1 MFYQFLPLISTT
13 AQPLKRSLGMPIF
26 VVAKNSNLL
35 SHPAILHAIGQPLTI
50 LPSVDSTNNYAMA
63 RATEGLAGHGS
74 AYFALEQ
81 TAGKGQRGRQWLTNP
96 GENIMLS
103 TILQPAELPFHQ
115 QFPLSAA
122 MALAC
127 YDFFK
132 NYAGDETRIKWP
144 NDIYWRDRKAAG
156 ILIENRLDTARGAWQ
171 WAIVGMGVN
180 INQVKFGDGHK
191 NPVSLKQITG
201 KTWDMLELTRELCAS
216 QERWWQKLRIEG
228 AGAVLEAYQDAL
240 YKVGETVKLKKDNVV
255 FETKVCGVTGAGQLL
270 TKDVMERQ
278 FEVGEVEWVL
288 T

>member
-1 MFYQFLPLISTT
+1 
-13 AQPLKRSLGMPIF
+13 MPIF

-35 SHPAILHAIGQPLTI
+35 SHPAILHAIGQLLTI

-63 RATEGLAGHGS
+63 RATAGDAGHGS
-74 AYFALEQ
+74 AWFAMEQ
-81 TAGKGQRGRQWLTNP
+81 TAGKGQRGRQWLANP

-103 TILQPAELPFHQ
+103 TVIQPAELPFHQ
-115 QFPLSAA
+115 QFLLSAA

-156 ILIENRLDTARGAWQ
+156 ILIENRLDTARGVWQ

-201 KTWDMLELTRELCAS
+201 KTWDMLELTRELCAC
-216 QERWWQKLRIEG
+216 QEYWWQKFRGGHLQEIMG
-228 AGAVLEAYQDAL
+228 KYHDSL
-240 YKVGETVKLKKDNVV
+240 YKLGENVKLKKDNAV
-255 FETKVCGVTGAGQLL
+255 FETKIAGVNIAGKLH
-270 TKDVMERQ
+270 TKDVMDRY
-278 FEVGEVEWVL
+278 FEVGEVEWML

>member
-1 MFYQFLPLISTT
+1 MLLCFLN
-13 AQPLKRSLGMPIF
+13 
-26 VVAKNSNLL
+26 KNRLV
-35 SHPAILHAIGQPLTI
+35 IGNPFHVLATI
-50 LPSVDSTNNYAMA
+50 DSTNNYAMA
-63 RATEGLAGHGS
+63 QVNAGPVADGS
-74 AYFALEQ
+74 AWFAMEQ
-81 TAGKGQRGRQWLTNP
+81 TAGKGQRGKQWLSEP
-96 GENIMLS
+96 GENIML
-103 TILQPAELPFHQ
+103 TTVLQPALALPQ
-115 QFPLSAA
+115 QFMLSVAV
-122 MALAC
+122 ALGA
-127 YDFFK
+127 YDFFSK
-132 NYAGDETRIKWP
+132 YAGDDTRIKWS

-156 ILIENRLDTARGAWQ
+156 ILIENRLDTARGVWQ

>member
-1 MFYQFLPLISTT
+1 MFDQFLSLIPTT
-13 AQPLKRSLGMPIF
+13 AQALKRSLGMPIF

-35 SHPAILHAIGQPLTI
+35 SHPAILRAIGQPLTI

-63 RATEGLAGHGS
+63 RAAAGAAGHGS

-81 TAGKGQRGRQWLTNP
+81 TAGKGQRGRQWLANP
-96 GENIMLS
+96 GENIILS
-103 TILQPAELPFHQ
+103 TVIQPAELPFHQ

-132 NYAGDETRIKWP
+132 NYAGEETCIKWP

-156 ILIENRLDTARGAWQ
+156 ILIENRLDTGRGAWQ

-201 KTWDMLELTRELCAS
+201 KTFDMLELTKELCS
-216 QERWWQKLRIEG
+216 HQEFWWQRLRAEG
-228 AGAVLEAYQDAL
+228 VEAVLAAYQEAL
-240 YKVGETVKLKKDNVV
+240 YKAGETVKLKKDNVV
-255 FETKVCGVTGAGQLL
+255 FETKVCGVTLAGELH
-270 TKDVMERQ
+270 TEDVMDRY
-278 FEVGEVEWVL
+278 FGVGEVEWVL
-288 T
+288 P

>member
-1 MFYQFLPLISTT
+1 
-13 AQPLKRSLGMPIF
+13 MPIF

-63 RATEGLAGHGS
+63 RAAEGVAGHGS
-74 AYFALEQ
+74 AWFAMEQ
-81 TAGKGQRGRQWLTNP
+81 TAGKGQRGRQWLANP

-103 TILQPAELPFHQ
+103 TVIQPAELPFHQ
-115 QFPLSAA
+115 QFFLSAA

-144 NDIYWRDRKAAG
+144 NDIYWRDRKSAG
-156 ILIENRLDTARGAWQ
+156 ILIENRFDSARGLWQ
-171 WAIVGMGVN
+171 WAVVGMGVN

-201 KTWDMLELTRELCAS
+201 KTWDMLELTRELCAC
-216 QERWWQKLRIEG
+216 QERRWQQLRSGSAQAIMQQYN
-228 AGAVLEAYQDAL
+228 VAL
-240 YKVGETVKLKKDNVV
+240 YKAGETVKLKKDNAV
-255 FETKVCGVTGAGQLL
+255 FETKITGVTIAGKLL
-270 TKDVMERQ
+270 TRDVIDRT
-278 FEVGEVEWVL
+278 FDVGEVEWVL
-288 T
+288 P